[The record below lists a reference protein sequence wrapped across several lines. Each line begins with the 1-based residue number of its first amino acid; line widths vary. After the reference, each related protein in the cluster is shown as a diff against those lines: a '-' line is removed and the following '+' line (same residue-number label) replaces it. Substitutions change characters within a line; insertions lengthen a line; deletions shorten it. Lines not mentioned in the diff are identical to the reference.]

1 MKYIDI
7 LRSIRVKT
15 QTTHTY
21 THTHTHTHPPT
32 HIMAPKNSTRPLDMP
47 LATWVANTHA
57 DIAERTAAAEAK
69 LTSKP
74 AAAPAEVKAKRPPT
88 EWIVFCGRVRALLL
102 ANEMPIKSG
111 VRESTKFCSSLKA
124 QKAYSMWTDE
134 AILEARS
141 AWVTPPPSNT
151 ASDSEAPVAVVAP
164 VVAPVV
170 VAPVAEVKEKKPVK
184 PRAKK
189 TA

>member
-1 MKYIDI
+1 
-7 LRSIRVKT
+7 
-15 QTTHTY
+15 
-21 THTHTHTHPPT
+21 
-32 HIMAPKNSTRPLDMP
+32 MAPKNSTRSLDMP

-74 AAAPAEVKAKRPPT
+74 AAVPAEVKAKRPPT

-164 VVAPVV
+164 VV

-184 PRAKK
+184 PARRRPRKQRK
-189 TA
+189 